1 METLK
6 YLEHPLFKI
15 GEQTIT
21 LVSVIIFVIVLLT
34 VIIFSRILKRLLVKK
49 IFPRYEI
56 SPGNSKSLSRIISYF
71 VVLLGF
77 LVALNTAGINVSM
90 LFAGGAAVMIGI
102 GFGLQN
108 IANNFISGIIILFER
123 PIKEGDFIEFGGR
136 MGTVEKI
143 SARSTKVKTLSGIT
157 IIIPNSFFIEQEV
170 INRSYVEKSQIDI
183 PVTVSHD
190 ADIEKVKSIL
200 LKLAVENELVLNEF
214 PASVSF
220 FEITELGILVKLW
233 VWIADADKG
242 GIIRSQINYR
252 IIQEFRKEG
261 ISFPV
266 PQRVVREIKK

>member
-1 METLK
+1 MGTLE

-21 LVSVIIFVIVLLT
+21 LISVIVFVLVFLLVIV
-34 VIIFSRILKRLLVKK
+34 ISRIIKRVLVKRV
-49 IFPRYEI
+49 FPRYEI

-71 VVLLGF
+71 IVLLGF
-77 LVALNTAGINVSM
+77 LVALNTAGINISL
-90 LFAGGAAVMIGI
+90 LFAGGAAVMVGI

-143 SARSTKVKTLSGIT
+143 SARSTKVKTPSGIT
-157 IIIPNSFFIEQEV
+157 MIIPNSFFIEKEV

-183 PVTVSHD
+183 PLTVSHD
-190 ADIEKVKSIL
+190 ADIEKVKNIL

-233 VWIADADKG
+233 VWIKDPDMVAP
-242 GIIRSQINYR
+242 IRSQINYR

-266 PQRVVREIKK
+266 PQRIIREVTK

>member
-1 METLK
+1 MET
-6 YLEHPLFKI
+6 LEHPLFKI
-15 GEQTIT
+15 GDQTIT
-21 LVSVIIFVIVLLT
+21 LVSVIIFLIVFL
-34 VIIFSRILKRLLVKK
+34 VVMVFSRIFKRFLVKK

-56 SPGNSKSLSRIISYF
+56 STGNSKSLSSIISYF
-71 VVLLGF
+71 IVVLGF
-77 LVALNTAGINVSM
+77 LVALNTAGINISM
-90 LFAGGAAVMIGI
+90 LFAGGAALMVGI

-143 SARSTKVKTLSGIT
+143 SARSTKVKTPAGIT
-157 IIIPNSFFIEQEV
+157 MIIPNSFFIEKEV

-183 PVTVSHD
+183 PLTISHD
-190 ADIEKVKSIL
+190 ADIEKVKNIL

-233 VWIADADKG
+233 VWIKDPDMVAP
-242 GIIRSQINYR
+242 IRSQINYR
-252 IIQEFRKEG
+252 ILQEFRKEG

-266 PQRVVREIKK
+266 PQRMVREIKN

>member
-1 METLK
+1 METLR

-21 LVSVIIFVIVLLT
+21 LISVIIFVIVLLT

-56 SPGNSKSLSRIISYF
+56 SPGNSKSLSSIISYF
-71 VVLLGF
+71 IIVLGF
-77 LVALNTAGINVSM
+77 LVALNTAGINISL

-143 SARSTKVKTLSGIT
+143 SARSTKVKTPSGIT
-157 IIIPNSFFIEQEV
+157 MIIPNSFFIEKEV

-183 PVTVSHD
+183 PLTVSHD
-190 ADIEKVKSIL
+190 ADIEKVKNIL

-233 VWIADADKG
+233 VWIKDPDMVAP
-242 GIIRSQINYR
+242 IRSQINYR

-266 PQRVVREIKK
+266 PQRMVREVTR